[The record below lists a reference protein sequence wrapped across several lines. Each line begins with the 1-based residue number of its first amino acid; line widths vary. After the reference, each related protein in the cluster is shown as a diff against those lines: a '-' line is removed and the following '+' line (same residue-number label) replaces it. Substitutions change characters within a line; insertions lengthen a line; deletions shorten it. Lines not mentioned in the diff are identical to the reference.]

1 MFGGGSAA
9 VDIAGDVRRG
19 KKDVSYISDCVYTIG
34 HSRHE
39 PERFLELLW
48 AHEIS
53 AVGDVR
59 SNPYSKMNPQ
69 YNREPLKAILT
80 EAGITYVF
88 LGRELGARTE
98 DPSCYEGGKVQYERL
113 ARTDLFQSGL
123 HRVRDGMSRYR
134 LALMC
139 AEKEPLEC
147 HRGILVARELE
158 ASGIPVRHIMA
169 DGAAERHAE
178 AMARLRE
185 MLGLPERD
193 LFRSAVEVLEDAYR
207 IQGARIAYEVT

>member
-1 MFGGGSAA
+1 M
-9 VDIAGDVRRG
+9 
-19 KKDVSYISDCVYTIG
+19 SDCVYTIG
-34 HSRHE
+34 HSTHE
-39 PERFLELLW
+39 PERFLELLR
-48 AHEIS
+48 AHEIT

-59 SNPYSKMNPQ
+59 SNPYSRMNPQ

-80 EAGITYVF
+80 DAGIAYVF

-98 DPSCYEGGKVQYERL
+98 DASCYEGGKVQYDRL
-113 ARTDLFQSGL
+113 ARTELFRSGL
-123 HRVRDGMSRYR
+123 ERVRDGMSRFR

-158 ASGIPVRHIMA
+158 AAGIPVRHILSDA
-169 DGAAERHAE
+169 STESHEA

-185 MLGLPERD
+185 LLGLPVSD
-193 LFRSAVEVLEDAYR
+193 LFRSEAEVLEDAYR
-207 IQGARIAYEVT
+207 HQGARIAYEVT